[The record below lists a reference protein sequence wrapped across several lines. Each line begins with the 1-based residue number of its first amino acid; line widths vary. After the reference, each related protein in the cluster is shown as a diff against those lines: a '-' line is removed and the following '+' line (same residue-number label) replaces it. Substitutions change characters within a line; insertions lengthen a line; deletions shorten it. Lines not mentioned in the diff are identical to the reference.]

1 MGFLLGILSSIIGTL
16 LVTLIVIVV
25 RLRINGI
32 TPLSLCRT
40 FRRIT
45 VSKIKYFYNDRKYLT
60 KYLGTTGDFLSS
72 AEVSIMYI
80 GFWMSSSI
88 DNSDILNVL
97 REKTARNVTFSA
109 CFPNPNSTLM
119 KYYSAFF
126 SISEA
131 ELIMRINKNMNIIQS
146 VRENL
151 PQDKKGNIKII
162 THEYPISASAYI
174 IDAGTKNCKVLLD
187 HKLPNTERFF
197 SYGFEIYGY
206 NNQFCSNIINSYQ
219 KLLNNGNEI

>member
-1 MGFLLGILSSIIGTL
+1 MDFLTNILASIIATL
-16 LVTLIVIVV
+16 LFFLMGIAIK
-25 RLRINGI
+25 LRTDGI
-32 TPLSLCRT
+32 SPLSLFRT
-40 FRRIT
+40 VRRIT
-45 VSKIKYFYNDRKYLT
+45 VSKIKYFYNDRKYLM

-72 AEVSIMYI
+72 AEISIIYV

-88 DNSDILNVL
+88 DNSDLLNLL
-97 REKTARNVTFSA
+97 REKTAGNVTFSA

-126 SISEA
+126 SKSEE
-131 ELIMRINKNMNIIQS
+131 ELIIRINENINIIKS
-146 VRENL
+146 VKDNL
-151 PQDKKGNIKII
+151 PQDKKENIKIF

-174 IDAGTKNCKVLLD
+174 IDNGTKKCKVLLD

-206 NNQFCSNIINSYQ
+206 KNQFCTNIINSYQ
-219 KLLNNGNEI
+219 KLMNKGNEM